1 MDKSIIGG
9 RQCAKGEIIS
19 TLRRWFTCE
28 LSQSVLDMPL
38 FPIILNGFILGLLN
52 AITTDN
58 LNKRG
63 ERYEEQDKKNI
74 NS

>member
-1 MDKSIIGG
+1 
-9 RQCAKGEIIS
+9 
-19 TLRRWFTCE
+19 
-28 LSQSVLDMPL
+28 MPL

-63 ERYEEQDKKNI
+63 EGYEEQDKKNI